1 MKYLCPLLVG
11 AAALGVVH
19 ARMVAVPPQPVS
31 PYPDTEVT
39 TNIAF
44 NADNAIT
51 REVEIRF
58 ALGEGCASNCV
69 QVALGRDLD
78 HDGILDFDETDAL
91 FGLRNGRCF
100 VEGVKE
106 GVRMEEPSGMAAVTN
121 EFMVKL
127 GLAKTQGL
135 LSFAATNGIG
145 EAVFTDITG
154 VAPGWLYHSDWD
166 LMRVTR
172 RGPGM
177 PGEWFSC
184 DLRSYFLYIHLR

>member
-11 AAALGVVH
+11 VAALGIVQ
-19 ARMVAVPPQPVS
+19 ARTVTVPPQPPS
-31 PYPDTEVT
+31 PYPDTEVS

-44 NADNAIT
+44 TADNAMT
-51 REVEIRF
+51 REIEIRF

-100 VEGVKE
+100 VEDVRD
-106 GVRMEEPSGMAAVTN
+106 GVRMEEPSGMVATSSV
-121 EFMVKL
+121 FMVKL
-127 GLAKTQGL
+127 GLAKVQGL
-135 LSFAATNGIG
+135 RSFTATNGVG
-145 EAVFTDITG
+145 EVVFANIADAV
-154 VAPGWLYHSDWD
+154 PGWFYRPDWD